1 LRKKRALTP
10 PLSGLFHLTE
20 LQLDRSR
27 TTKNQY
33 RHIEAVLLVI
43 DILHNAI
50 EVVEGPIDNPH
61 HLARFEQR
69 LGPGRLDA
77 LLDPLQDGSIRV
89 RLIINDAMATVVA
102 LMVVGSVYAGSGQ
115 LFSLLVVDVSW
126 FWFTLISYSL
136 MELPFAMRYMR
147 RHNMLE

>member
-1 LRKKRALTP
+1 MPAELTI
-10 PLSGLFHLTE
+10 LLL
-20 LQLDRSR
+20 
-27 TTKNQY
+27 N
-33 RHIEAVLLVI
+33 AVLI
-43 DILHNAI
+43 
-50 EVVEGPIDNPH
+50 VVCY
-61 HLARFEQR
+61 Q
-69 LGPGRLDA
+69 
-77 LLDPLQDGSIRV
+77 LLYPRQVGSSRV

-126 FWFTLISYSL
+126 FWFTLVTYSL

>member
-1 LRKKRALTP
+1 MPAELTILLLNTVLIVVSY
-10 PLSGLFHLTE
+10 PLLYPR
-20 LQLDRSR
+20 Q
-27 TTKNQY
+27 
-33 RHIEAVLLVI
+33 V
-43 DILHNAI
+43 
-50 EVVEGPIDNPH
+50 
-61 HLARFEQR
+61 
-69 LGPGRLDA
+69 
-77 LLDPLQDGSIRV
+77 GSSRV